1 MKETVEKRRKSYK
14 RSINSEANRKH
25 RSSVSKDVRRVKKEK
40 VISLHRTEVNSR
52 SIDSENNQG
61 SKKVMYTGS
70 AREKMIKFYNDHNPS
85 KLDSVDTTLEKYAL
99 REEELLKNL
108 AKRYNVD
115 PGVFGVGE
123 SSTAFTSTAG
133 GAFASYAGNT
143 RVTFG
148 SLATP
153 KAEAQSN
160 GFGFGSC
167 KQTPSDNHIGKKR
180 TTINS
185 LRTYADELR
194 APSDSGSDDSMEC
207 D

>member
-14 RSINSEANRKH
+14 KSINSEANRKH

-40 VISLHRTEVNSR
+40 VITLHRTEVNSR

-99 REEELLKNL
+99 REEDLLKNL

-148 SLATP
+148 SLATA

-167 KQTPSDNHIGKKR
+167 NIGKKR

>member
-40 VISLHRTEVNSR
+40 VITLHRTEVNSR

-61 SKKVMYTGS
+61 SKRVMYTGS
-70 AREKMIKFYNDHNPS
+70 AREKMIKFYYDHNPS

-115 PGVFGVGE
+115 PRVFGVGE

-133 GAFASYAGNT
+133 GAFASYAGIT